1 MSKHIAIGVDIGG
14 TGIKAAPV
22 DLRTGEFLEERYRI
36 PTPQPSTPDA
46 IARTVAKVITKFN
59 PPTKVP
65 IGVAFPGVVQHGIVK
80 TAANVDDSWIGT
92 DLRAIIRDYA
102 GHDVHVL
109 NDADAAGYGEFK
121 YGAAHGRSGSILM
134 TTLGTGIGTA
144 MIVDG
149 TLVPNLELGHIMID
163 GHDAEDRAAESA
175 RDRYGYDWDQW
186 IEQLQKYYS
195 EMERLLWP
203 DLIIVGGGISKSHH
217 MFLPKLRLRAPII
230 PAELLNGA
238 GIVGAAAAAAVSTR
252 REKDESKAAEKSA
265 KDAAKKAAKAAAKAA
280 QATPP
285 AAGA

>member
-1 MSKHIAIGVDIGG
+1 MSKNIAIGVDIGG

-22 DLRTGEFLEERYRI
+22 NLKTGKFTDDRYRI

-46 IARTVAKVITKFN
+46 IARTVAKVIAKFN
-59 PPTKVP
+59 PSKKVP

-109 NDADAAGYGEFK
+109 NDADAAGFGEYKF
-121 YGAAHGRSGSILM
+121 GAAHGRNGSILM

-203 DLIIVGGGISKSHH
+203 DLIIVGGGVSKSHH
-217 MFLPKLRLRAPII
+217 MFLPKLRLRAPIV

-238 GIVGAAAAAAVSTR
+238 GIVGAAAAAAAADK
-252 REKDESKAAEKSA
+252 RERDEVKAAEKA
-265 KDAAKKAAKAAAKAA
+265 GRKADKKAAKESAEA
-280 QATPP
+280 
-285 AAGA
+285 

>member
-1 MSKHIAIGVDIGG
+1 MSKNIAIGVDIGG

-22 DLRTGEFLEERYRI
+22 NLKTGEFTDDRYRI

-46 IARTVAKVITKFN
+46 IARTVAKVIAKFN
-59 PPTKVP
+59 PSKKVP

-109 NDADAAGYGEFK
+109 NDADAAGYGEYKF
-121 YGAAHGRSGSILM
+121 GAAHGRNGSILM

-149 TLVPNLELGHIMID
+149 TLVPNLELGHIIVD

-186 IEQLQKYYS
+186 IAELQKYYS

-217 MFLPKLRLRAPII
+217 MFLPKLRLRAPIV

-238 GIVGAAAAAAVSTR
+238 GIVGAAAAAAAEAK
-252 REKDESKAAEKSA
+252 REREEAKLAEK
-265 KDAAKKAAKAAAKAA
+265 AAKKAAAKA
-280 QATPP
+280 QASS
-285 AAGA
+285 

>member
-1 MSKHIAIGVDIGG
+1 MSKNIAIGVDIGG

-22 DLRTGEFLEERYRI
+22 NLKTGEFTEDRYRI

-46 IARTVAKVITKFN
+46 IGRTVAKVIAKFN
-59 PPTKVP
+59 PPRKVP
-65 IGVAFPGVVQHGIVK
+65 IGVAFPGVVQHGVVK

-121 YGAAHGRSGSILM
+121 FGAAHGRNGSILM

-149 TLVPNLELGHIMID
+149 VLVPNLELGHIMID

-195 EMERLLWP
+195 ELERLLWP
-203 DLIIVGGGISKSHH
+203 DLIIVGGGVSKSHH

-230 PAELLNGA
+230 PADLLNGA
-238 GIVGAAAAAAVSTR
+238 GIVGAAAAAAAEVKREENETKEA
-252 REKDESKAAEKSA
+252 EKDARK
-265 KDAAKKAAKAAAKAA
+265 AAKKAAKKAAAEHA
-280 QATPP
+280 
-285 AAGA
+285 

>member
-1 MSKHIAIGVDIGG
+1 MSKHIALGVDIGG
-14 TGIKAAPV
+14 SGIKAAPV
-22 DLRTGEFLEERYRI
+22 NLKSGKFTDDRYRI

-46 IARTVAKVITKFN
+46 IARTVAKVIAKFN
-59 PPTKVP
+59 PPKKVP

-109 NDADAAGYGEFK
+109 NDADAAGFGEYRF
-121 YGAAHGRSGSILM
+121 GAAHGRNGSILM

-144 MIVDG
+144 MIVNG
-149 TLVPNLELGHIMID
+149 TLVPNLELGHLIID

-203 DLIIVGGGISKSHH
+203 DLIIVGGGVSKSHH
-217 MFLPKLRLRAPII
+217 MFLPKLRLRAPIV

-238 GIVGAAAAAAVSTR
+238 GIVGAAAAAAVEAK
-252 REKDESKAAEKSA
+252 RERDEAKAEEKAA
-265 KDAAKKAAKAAAKAA
+265 KDAAKRAEKKAAKKD
-280 QATPP
+280 
-285 AAGA
+285 G

>member
-1 MSKHIAIGVDIGG
+1 MSNDIALGVDIGG

-22 DLRTGEFLEERYRI
+22 SLKTGAFIEDRYRI

-46 IARTVAKVITKFN
+46 IARTVAKVIAKFN
-59 PPTKVP
+59 PSTQVP

-80 TAANVDDSWIGT
+80 TAANVDDQWIGT

-109 NDADAAGYGEFK
+109 NDADAAGYGEYKF
-121 YGAAHGRSGSILM
+121 GAAHGQGGSILL

-186 IEQLQKYYS
+186 IDELQKYYS

-217 MFLPKLRLRAPII
+217 MFLPKLRLRAPIV

-238 GIVGAAAAAAVSTR
+238 GIVGAAAAAAAAVK
-252 REKDESKAAEKSA
+252 RERDQAKAAVKSA
-265 KDAAKKAAKAAAKAA
+265 RAAQKRAAKAAAKES
-280 QATPP
+280 
-285 AAGA
+285 